1 MPAMSEDGPSGTK
14 TAPTDPA
21 PPRKQDVSRRARS
34 AARLNGVQALYQMEM
49 TGAAWREIAEEF
61 RDHRA
66 VQEID
71 DEELAKADRKHF
83 RKLLE
88 GAVGEQTRIDR
99 ATDGVMKSGWPLKR
113 IDPTLRALFRAAG
126 SEFLTMPK
134 VPHKVV
140 INEYVEVAKAF
151 FEGEE
156 ARFANA
162 VLDALS
168 RELRPV
174 APPATPEP
182 APEA

>member
-1 MPAMSEDGPSGTK
+1 MSDEATTADTPAGD
-14 TAPTDPA
+14 DPA
-21 PPRKQDVSRRARS
+21 PRRQDVSRRARS
-34 AARLNGVQALYQMEM
+34 VARLNGVQALYQMEM
-49 TGAAWREIAEEF
+49 TGAPWRSIASEF
-61 RDHRA
+61 QAHRA

-71 DEELAKADRKHF
+71 DEEIARADRKHF
-83 RKLLE
+83 RKVLE
-88 GAVGEQTRIDR
+88 GAVEEQTRIDR
-99 ATDGVMKSGWPLKR
+99 AVDAVLKSGWPLKR

-162 VLDALS
+162 VLDSMA
-168 RELRPV
+168 RELRP
-174 APPATPEP
+174 APDATPEP
-182 APEA
+182 PASE

>member
-1 MPAMSEDGPSGTK
+1 MSEDE
-14 TAPTDPA
+14 APVTDA
-21 PPRKQDVSRRARS
+21 SPPRQQDISRRARS

-49 TGAAWREIAEEF
+49 TGATWRSIAEEF

-66 VQEID
+66 VQQID
-71 DEELAKADRKHF
+71 DEELAKADRRHF

-88 GAVGEQTRIDR
+88 GAVAEQTRIDR
-99 ATDGVMKSGWPLKR
+99 AIDGVMKTEWPLKR

-126 SEFLTMPK
+126 AEFLTMPK
-134 VPHKVV
+134 VPPKVI

-162 VLDALS
+162 VLDALF
-168 RELRPV
+168 RELRPD
-174 APPATPEP
+174 PPAQTDPG
-182 APEA
+182 A

>member
-1 MPAMSEDGPSGTK
+1 MPETPSDLR
-14 TAPTDPA
+14 P
-21 PPRKQDVSRRARS
+21 QDISRRARS

-49 TGAAWREIAEEF
+49 TGAPWRSIAEEF

-71 DEELAKADRKHF
+71 DEEIAKADRRHF
-83 RKLLE
+83 RKVLE
-88 GAVGEQTRIDR
+88 GAVAEQTRIDR
-99 ATDGVMKSGWPLKR
+99 TVDSVMKDGWPLKR

-134 VPHKVV
+134 VPPKVV

-156 ARFANA
+156 TRFANA
-162 VLDALS
+162 VLDALY
-168 RELRPV
+168 RELRPD
-174 APPATPEP
+174 PPPEP
-182 APEA
+182 EA

>member
-1 MPAMSEDGPSGTK
+1 MSDNNTSLAGSPASDE
-14 TAPTDPA
+14 PA
-21 PPRKQDVSRRARS
+21 PRRQDASRQARS
-34 AARLNGVQALYQMEM
+34 VARLNGVQALYQMEM
-49 TGAAWREIAEEF
+49 TGAPWRSIVTEF
-61 RDHRA
+61 QTHRA

-71 DEELAKADRKHF
+71 NEEIAKADRRHF
-83 RKLLE
+83 RKVLE

-99 ATDGVMKSGWPLKR
+99 AVDAVLKSDWPLKR

-134 VPHKVV
+134 VPLKVV
-140 INEYVEVAKAF
+140 INEYIEIAKAF

-162 VLDALS
+162 VLDAMA

-174 APPATPEP
+174 APPDPP
-182 APEA
+182 AST

>member
-1 MPAMSEDGPSGTK
+1 MSDEAT
-14 TAPTDPA
+14 TTEPA
-21 PPRKQDVSRRARS
+21 PRRQDVSRRARS
-34 AARLNGVQALYQMEM
+34 VARLNGVQALYQMEM
-49 TGAAWREIAEEF
+49 TGAPWRSIATEF
-61 RDHRA
+61 QAHRA

-71 DEELAKADRKHF
+71 DEEIARADRKHF
-83 RKLLE
+83 RKVLE
-88 GAVGEQTRIDR
+88 GAVEEQTRIDR
-99 ATDGVMKSGWPLKR
+99 TVDGVLKSGWPLKR

-162 VLDALS
+162 VLDAMA
-168 RELRPV
+168 RELRP
-174 APPATPEP
+174 APEATPEP
-182 APEA
+182 PAPE